1 MNILAKYKDGYYYK
15 AKIVKIYSKY
25 TCYIKWED
33 NTSNDR
39 IKSIK
44 DIIVIPKEKY
54 GYRLYTVIF
63 IVVGRRSL
71 RKFIDNTFNICIVL
85 FIIFSKI

>member
-39 IKSIK
+39 LKSIK
-44 DIIVIPKEKY
+44 DIIVIPEETY
-54 GYRLYTVIF
+54 INMG
-63 IVVGRRSL
+63 
-71 RKFIDNTFNICIVL
+71 IDNILISSLLLEGVV
-85 FIIFSKI
+85 